1 MIVNFADIPSS
12 NKGGKYQDFF
22 EQFACAFLEAK
33 GFEIVQRPDRGPDGK
48 KDLLVKEIQK
58 GFSGISETMWLV
70 SCKHKAHSNRSVTD
84 TDEPD
89 ISDRVK
95 KFDCDGFIGFYSTI
109 ASSGLSNKLQ
119 SLKNNSK
126 GFKYI
131 IYDNARISSE
141 LLTMN
146 QSAAI
151 IANFFPN
158 SYDKYRQLNI
168 KNDLSKTTFDYETN
182 LAVIKTAL
190 IILKI
195 DKIEDQFNSK
205 SIKKKIKL
213 LKKLLKF
220 YKHRNEEIA
229 HSVLDFLYSVSQSIR
244 SSESIKV
251 SEEINSLVYTYFPSS
266 KDYDS
271 ERLVENGKTG
281 VHLAYNLIYDSF
293 IWIDN
298 FQIAINGLLIWK
310 YICRFAKEHDIKE
323 LIKEVDLYYKFL
335 EDTLN
340 RPQRTDLENARKLV
354 NIFKNDLDRP
364 SMDYPDIPS
373 DLYRIILES
382 KDGITAKPD

>member
-1 MIVNFADIPSS
+1 MIVNFADIPPS
-12 NKGGKYQDFF
+12 NRGGKYQDFF

-48 KDLLVKEIQK
+48 KDLLIKEIQK
-58 GFSGISETMWLV
+58 GFSGTSETMWLV

-158 SYDKYRQLNI
+158 SYDKYRQLSI

-182 LAVIKTAL
+182 LAVVKTAL

-195 DKIEDQFNSK
+195 DKIEDNFNSK
-205 SIKKKIKL
+205 SINKKIKL
-213 LKKLLKF
+213 LKKLFKF

-229 HSVLDFLYSVSQSIR
+229 HSILDFLYSVSQSIR

-266 KDYDS
+266 RDYNS

-310 YICRFAKEHDIKE
+310 YIYRFAKEHDIKE

-340 RPQRTDLENARKLV
+340 RPERKDLENARKLV
-354 NIFKNDLDRP
+354 NIFKKDLDRP

>member
-1 MIVNFADIPSS
+1 MIVNFADIPPS
-12 NKGGKYQDFF
+12 NKGGRYQDFF

-48 KDLLVKEIQK
+48 KDLLIKEIQK
-58 GFSGISETMWLV
+58 GFSGTSETMWLV

-126 GFKYI
+126 SFKYI

-182 LAVIKTAL
+182 LAVVKTAL

-195 DKIEDQFNSK
+195 DKIEDNFNSK
-205 SIKKKIKL
+205 SINKKIKL
-213 LKKLLKF
+213 LKKLFKF

-229 HSVLDFLYSVSQSIR
+229 HSILEFLYSVSQSIR

-266 KDYDS
+266 RDYNS
-271 ERLVENGKTG
+271 EILVENGKTG

-310 YICRFAKEHDIKE
+310 YIYRFAKEHDIKE

-340 RPQRTDLENARKLV
+340 RPERKDLENACKLV

>member
-1 MIVNFADIPSS
+1 MIIDFADIPPS
-12 NKGGKYQDFF
+12 NKGGKYQDLF

-58 GFSGISETMWLV
+58 GFSGTSETIWLV
-70 SCKHKAHSNRSVTD
+70 SCKHNAHSNKSVND

-95 KFDCDGFIGFYSTI
+95 KFNCDGFIGFYSTI
-109 ASSGLSNKLQ
+109 PSSGLSNKLH

-126 GFKYI
+126 GFNYI

-146 QSAAI
+146 KSPAI

-168 KNDLSKTTFDYETN
+168 QNKPPERTYNFEIN
-182 LAVIKTAL
+182 LAVAKTAL
-190 IILKI
+190 IILEI
-195 DKIEDQFNSK
+195 DEIEENFESK
-205 SIKKKIKL
+205 AINKKINLLNKL
-213 LKKLLKF
+213 FKF

-229 HSVLDFLYSVSQSIR
+229 HSIFDFLYSVSQSVR
-244 SSESIKV
+244 SSESIKI
-251 SEEINSLVYTYFPSS
+251 SEVIKSLVFTYFPSS
-266 KDYDS
+266 QDYSS
-271 ERLVENGKTG
+271 EKLVENGKNC
-281 VHLAYNLIYDSF
+281 VHLAYNLIYDAF

-310 YICRFAKEHDIKE
+310 YLYRFAKEHDIRELTKE
-323 LIKEVDLYYKFL
+323 IELYYQFL
-335 EDTLN
+335 KDTLN
-340 RPQRTDLENARKLV
+340 RPERKDLVNAGRLV
-354 NIFKNDLDRP
+354 NIFKNDLDRS
-364 SMDYPDIPS
+364 SMYYPDIPT
-373 DLYRIILES
+373 DLYRIILKS
-382 KDGITAKPD
+382 KDGITAKFD

>member
-1 MIVNFADIPSS
+1 MIVNFADIPPS

-33 GFEIVQRPDRGPDGK
+33 GFEILQRPDRGPDGK

-58 GFSGISETMWLV
+58 GFSGTSETMWLV
-70 SCKHKAHSNRSVTD
+70 SCKHNAHSNRSVTD

-109 ASSGLSNKLQ
+109 ASSGLSNKLH

-141 LLTMN
+141 LLTMK

-168 KNDLSKTTFDYETN
+168 KNDLSNTTFDYETN
-182 LAVIKTAL
+182 LAVAKTAL

-195 DKIEDQFNSK
+195 DKIEDKFNSK

-229 HSVLDFLYSVSQSIR
+229 HSVLDFLYSVSQTIR

-251 SEEINSLVYTYFPSS
+251 SEEINSLVYTYFPSTS
-266 KDYDS
+266 DYDS
-271 ERLVENGKTG
+271 EKLIENGKTC

-298 FQIAINGLLIWK
+298 LQIAINGLLIWK
-310 YICRFAKEHDIKE
+310 YIYRFAKEHNIKE

-340 RPQRTDLENARKLV
+340 RPERTDLENARKLV

>member
-310 YICRFAKEHDIKE
+310 YIYRFAKEHDIKE

>member
-1 MIVNFADIPSS
+1 MIVNFADIPPS

-58 GFSGISETMWLV
+58 GFSGTSETMWLV

-168 KNDLSKTTFDYETN
+168 KNDFSKTTFDYETN
-182 LAVIKTAL
+182 LAVVKTAL

-195 DKIEDQFNSK
+195 DKIEDKFNSK

-266 KDYDS
+266 RDYDS

-310 YICRFAKEHDIKE
+310 YIYRFAKEHDIKE

-340 RPQRTDLENARKLV
+340 RPERKDLENARKLV